1 AHLLGFMQ
9 VTHSQ
14 VPASINLVSFS
25 LRTQHRSLFIGK
37 RHHDEA
43 LARHTLVRKQQSYLH
58 RKLFCSAYPARSLAP
73 LTKEEEYECFADVQD
88 LIALEKKKTELE
100 GKLGRVPSYEEW
112 AAHVGCSDCHLYARV
127 GKARAARRKMIAAN
141 LPLVSFVAK
150 EFHGRGLSHQE
161 LCQEGAK
168 GLMKSTEKFDISH
181 NTKFSTYSYFWIRE
195 RMSAAVQKFQSIWM
209 AGRSLQRKVSF
220 VLRCRDEFCKL
231 SGRNPSMDELSAAS
245 NIDKVKIR
253 QAFFAMRPMRTPTEN
268 KHKDEYMDM
277 KEIQLLE
284 NDSPWR
290 TIWQDELKAEFQML
304 FHALSPRESQV
315 LRMRYGFY
323 EGKPLSL
330 YQIAGLLKVT
340 HEAVR
345 KTEKSAF
352 KKLRKSATENGLQ
365 HYLSWIPN

>member
-1 AHLLGFMQ
+1 MAPPLLVTCSTSRATPFPSPKLSRSKESSEHERLQEGCRKEFMQ

-14 VPASINLVSFS
+14 VYASINLVSYSSRIHRRS
-25 LRTQHRSLFIGK
+25 LSIGKQHRDK
-37 RHHDEA
+37 
-43 LARHTLVRKQQSYLH
+43 
-58 RKLFCSAYPARSLAP
+58 
-73 LTKEEEYECFADVQD
+73 D

-100 GKLGRVPSYEEW
+100 GKLGQVPSYEEW
-112 AAHVGCSDCHLYARV
+112 AAHGGCCVCHLYARV

-195 RMSAAVQKFQSIWM
+195 RMLAAVQKFQSIWM

-231 SGRNPSMDELSAAS
+231 NGRYPSMDELSAAS
-245 NIDKVKIR
+245 NIEKVKIR
-253 QAFFAMRPMRTPTEN
+253 QAFFAMRSMRTPNEN
-268 KHKDEYMDM
+268 KHNDEYMDK
-277 KEIQLLE
+277 KEIQPLV
-284 NDSPWR
+284 NDPPWR
-290 TIWQDELKAEFQML
+290 
-304 FHALSPRESQV
+304 
-315 LRMRYGFY
+315 
-323 EGKPLSL
+323 
-330 YQIAGLLKVT
+330 IAGLLKVT

-352 KKLRKSATENGLQ
+352 EKLRKSATENGLQ
-365 HYLSWIPN
+365 HYLSWIPD